1 MQRDSYFKAFDN
13 TLSIKV
19 RIAFTLSLCVD
30 EYFMR
35 EASCVLTRFDENRI
49 CEPYAQ
55 RA

>member
-30 EYFMR
+30 EYFMH
-35 EASCVLTRFDENRI
+35 EEIDKIDTKS
-49 CEPYAQ
+49 
-55 RA
+55 